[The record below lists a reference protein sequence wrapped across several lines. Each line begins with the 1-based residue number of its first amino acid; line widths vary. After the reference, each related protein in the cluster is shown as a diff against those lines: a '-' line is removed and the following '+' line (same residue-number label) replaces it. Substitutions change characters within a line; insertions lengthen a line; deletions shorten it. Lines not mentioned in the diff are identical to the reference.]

1 MKQLK
6 KKITVKGAK
15 QSTLFNSLKKTAWHL
30 SNNVATAS
38 GLASERK
45 SNYYKHYNDL
55 KTLALLEYD
64 KELKQS
70 KISVN
75 YDAFINY
82 LETVQEGKTMP
93 QELKPTKTN
102 KRV

>member
-45 SNYYKHYNDL
+45 SNYYKHYN
-55 KTLALLEYD
+55 
-64 KELKQS
+64 
-70 KISVN
+70 I
-75 YDAFINY
+75 
-82 LETVQEGKTMP
+82 
-93 QELKPTKTN
+93 
-102 KRV
+102 